1 VKIALAQIN
10 PTVGDFAGNARL
22 ILDFT
27 ARAAAQQA
35 DLVIFPELSICGYP
49 PADLLEKSAFLA
61 RAQQT
66 LEEIAAATASGPAI
80 LCGTA
85 LAADSDAPAGKHAR
99 NVAALLSAGKI
110 QFVQQKMLLPFYD
123 VFDEQRYF
131 EPAQHQTLTLLNGQ
145 PLAITICE
153 DAWNDKCFWPRRLY
167 PIDPV
172 DELMRQWATLPD
184 PIASTH
190 PRIVLNISASPFW
203 CGKRDLRRNML
214 AAIARRHHAFVVMV
228 NQVGGNDSL
237 VFDGSSIAL
246 SPTGDLIAQG
256 GSFRQDLFLFDTDS
270 FTAYSEDSSLLN
282 FLRENGMS
290 NQALTHNVKDPRLQE
305 HLDESPEDAAL
316 VRDLESILEGAR
328 PLLGEQIYSAMT
340 AETPLPVTQESR
352 PACESDWD
360 RDDIPA
366 IWQALVLGTRDYVRK
381 CGFSKALVALSGG
394 IDSALVAAIAVQALG
409 SENVLGIGMPS
420 EFSSTGS
427 IDDARAL
434 AENLGIRFELVAI
447 HDVFTAY
454 TRSLEPLF
462 AGTPFGLAEENLQ
475 SRIRGALLMALSNK
489 FGALVLTTG
498 NKSEMS
504 TGYCTLYGDMVG
516 ALAVI
521 GDVFKTR
528 VYALSHY
535 ANRDREIIP
544 HNTIAKPPSAELRPG
559 QRDTDS
565 LPPYEI
571 LDPIL
576 EAYVE
581 RYQSAEQILA
591 ELTAGHQ
598 SELSHSTEARVPHS
612 SAASSPMSG
621 KAMQSGGEAPQTLDL
636 ALIRRVL
643 SLVERSE
650 YKRQQAA
657 PILKVTRKS
666 FGNGRRFPIA
676 VKVEV

>member
-1 VKIALAQIN
+1 MKIALAQIN
-10 PTVGDFAGNARL
+10 PTVGDFAGNAAR
-22 ILDFT
+22 ILDFA
-27 ARAAAQQA
+27 ARAGEQSA
-35 DLVIFPELSICGYP
+35 DLVVFPELSVCGYP

-61 RAQQT
+61 RAQET
-66 LEEIAAATASGPAI
+66 LEEIAATTTSGPAI

-85 LAADSDAPAGKHAR
+85 LSAGGDPSAGKHAR
-99 NVAALLSAGKI
+99 NVAALLSGGHVT
-110 QFVQQKMLLPFYD
+110 FLQQKMLLPFYD

-131 EPAQHQTLTLLNGQ
+131 EPAVHQSLYLLDGQ
-145 PLAITICE
+145 PLAITVCE
-153 DAWNDKCFWPRRLY
+153 DAWNDKGFWPRRLY
-167 PIDPV
+167 PVDPV

-184 PIASTH
+184 PIAVH
-190 PRIVLNISASPFW
+190 PRVILNISASPFW

-214 AAIARRHHAFVVMV
+214 AAIARRHRAFVVMV

-237 VFDGSSIAL
+237 IFDGSSLAL
-246 SPTGDLIAQG
+246 SPTGEVAAQAASFEEDRVFIDTEAVAATSWTPATT
-256 GSFRQDLFLFDTDS
+256 GSTKRSEPAVQTHPVYEPTCDTN
-270 FTAYSEDSSLLN
+270 E
-282 FLRENGMS
+282 
-290 NQALTHNVKDPRLQE
+290 
-305 HLDESPEDAAL
+305 
-316 VRDLESILEGAR
+316 IGA
-328 PLLGEQIYSAMT
+328 T
-340 AETPLPVTQESR
+340 
-352 PACESDWD
+352 WD
-360 RDDIPA
+360 
-366 IWQALVLGTRDYVRK
+366 ALVLGTRDYVRK
-381 CGFSKALVALSGG
+381 CGFTKALVALSGG
-394 IDSALVAAIAVQALG
+394 IDSALVAAIAVNALG
-409 SENVLGIGMPS
+409 PENVLGIGMPS

-427 IDDARAL
+427 IDDARVL
-434 AENLGIRFELVAI
+434 AANLGIRFELVAI
-447 HDVFTAY
+447 HDVFMAY
-454 TRSLEPLF
+454 TSALEPLF

-475 SRIRGALLMALSNK
+475 SRIRGAFLMALSNK

-544 HNTIAKPPSAELRPG
+544 SNTITKPPSAELRPG

-565 LPPYEI
+565 LPPYDI

-581 RYQSAEQILA
+581 RYESAEQIFDA
-591 ELTAGHQ
+591 RTAAGDQ
-598 SELSHSTEARVPHS
+598 V
-612 SAASSPMSG
+612 
-621 KAMQSGGEAPQTLDL
+621 DL

-643 SLVERSE
+643 TLVERSE

-657 PILKVTRKS
+657 PVLKVTQKS

-676 VKVEV
+676 VKVEL